1 MTDFEYQQHR
11 IRQWIMRQGEQIYYP
26 TQAERKMIRKLLKDM
41 PVLFPELL
49 YRYGLRLLYLYNQQ
63 KDNPND
69 AICWK
74 DVTNYAGTLYAIG
87 IARWAIAYPTYFQ
100 LLFLHELAHVAVGG
114 EHDKAFCD
122 CLDRMIEKFNAAT
135 GASLVNDYGPGEKKR
150 KQENR

>member
-26 TQAERKMIRKLLKDM
+26 TQAERKIIRKLLKDM

-63 KDNPND
+63 K
-69 AICWK
+69 
-74 DVTNYAGTLYAIG
+74 
-87 IARWAIAYPTYFQ
+87 
-100 LLFLHELAHVAVGG
+100 GG
-114 EHDKAFCD
+114 EHDKTFCD

-135 GASLVNDYGPGEKKR
+135 GASLVNDYGLGEKKR